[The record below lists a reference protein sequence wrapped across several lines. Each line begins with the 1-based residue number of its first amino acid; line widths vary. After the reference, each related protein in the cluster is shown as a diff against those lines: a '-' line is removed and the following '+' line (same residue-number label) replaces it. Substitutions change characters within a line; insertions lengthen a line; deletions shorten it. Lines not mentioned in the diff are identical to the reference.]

1 MVLDDKSGWFWFAFI
16 VALIGVITSIA
27 VGIGTRE
34 VESKLR
40 DNKEKTSLKQVF
52 KVLGKNDQLMWL
64 SLGYWF
70 YGLGINTL
78 NALQLF
84 YFTFILGDPGKYS
97 ILYGLNTVVG
107 LVFSFTLP

>member
-1 MVLDDKSGWFWFAFI
+1 
-16 VALIGVITSIA
+16 
-27 VGIGTRE
+27 
-34 VESKLR
+34 
-40 DNKEKTSLKQVF
+40 
-52 KVLGKNDQLMWL
+52 MWL

-107 LVFSFTLP
+107 LVSVSLFPSLAGKFNRNVCLWMYCSNARWYRNL